1 MLLHGGNDTSSMLFI
16 PVFHCKELYSEF
28 PVFYFLMCIYH
39 KNIGLIPYIAKSQL
53 HRMLFA
59 GRNISN
65 GSFLFAE
72 ILLLVMISS

>member
-1 MLLHGGNDTSSMLFI
+1 MYLFG
-16 PVFHCKELYSEF
+16 PYLDS
-28 PVFYFLMCIYH
+28 
-39 KNIGLIPYIAKSQL
+39 GLIPYIAKSQL

-65 GSFLFAE
+65 GLFLFAE